1 MAGKSPDRH
10 WKTTDYKMS
19 GQLELLKTF
28 DRHDAD
34 ENAQLAQNKT
44 VTAERVYRCFFETYD
59 ELEENRQQQ
68 RQLLKPRCLENF
80 DADTERKLGERK
92 NVLQW
97 LVEKVPQLKKILRVS
112 H

>member
-19 GQLELLKTF
+19 GQLKKLEKEQNELLKTF

-34 ENAQLAQNKT
+34 VKAQLAQNKT

-59 ELEENRQQQ
+59 ELEENR
-68 RQLLKPRCLENF
+68 
-80 DADTERKLGERK
+80 
-92 NVLQW
+92 
-97 LVEKVPQLKKILRVS
+97 
-112 H
+112 